1 MNNQDNIIPRN
12 SYTMYFK
19 SLENT
24 YIHEWDGIN
33 NSMKP

>member
-19 SLENT
+19 SSENT
-24 YIHEWDGIN
+24 FMSE
-33 NSMKP
+33 ME